1 MPTAL
6 PVSVQ
11 LSDEQ
16 LLDLPDAFTGRLLNS
31 VAAGLL
37 LVKASGRI
45 HFANEALCAIVGYE
59 PREII
64 GKDCTVLG
72 CSACST
78 ARLNAREGEWCD
90 MFHSVGAC
98 RRRCRFVHKNGHTV
112 PVEKTAN
119 LLTTPDGTVVSVE
132 YVRDISNIVEQ
143 ESKLTELTYLL
154 DADNG
159 FAGFV
164 GTSPVMRRFYHLLQ
178 QAAQGDAPV
187 LLLGPSGCG
196 KELAAAAIHN
206 LGPRRGNPYVA
217 VNCAAFNESVLES
230 ELFGHVRGAFTG
242 AVRDRE
248 GRFGA
253 ANLGTLFLDE
263 IGDMPLAIQVKLL
276 RFLENGS
283 YEAVGDNTSRYADAR
298 LVTATHRPLWDMV
311 TRGMFREDFFFRI
324 NVFPVEVPALVSHPE
339 DIPRLVEHFLH
350 VVAKRQER
358 PVPRVSPEALDVL
371 LRHNWPGN
379 VRELRNA
386 VEYAATLGGECI
398 TPDHLPR
405 LVVHTPRTTLP
416 RVPASPPCCPNGC
429 NVSECTV
436 SRERSLRN
444 DELMEAI
451 RDAGGNVSEAA
462 RRLGIHRTTVYARM
476 KKSSP
481 PHM

>member
-1 MPTAL
+1 MPT
-6 PVSVQ
+6 SFHF
-11 LSDEQ
+11 
-16 LLDLPDAFTGRLLNS
+16 LDKSTSLPDAFVGRLLNS
-31 VAAGLL
+31 VTAGLY
-37 LVKASGRI
+37 LVDSTGRI
-45 HFANEALCAIVGYE
+45 LFANDTLCAIVGYA
-59 PREII
+59 PHEIV
-64 GKDCTVLG
+64 GQECTLLG
-72 CSACST
+72 CSACAT

-90 MFHSVGAC
+90 MFHTDGPC
-98 RRRCRFVHKNGHTV
+98 MRRCCFVHKAGHTV

-119 LLTTPDGTVVSVE
+119 LFTVENGGSISVE
-132 YVRDISNIVEQ
+132 CVRDISNVVEQ

-178 QAAQGDAPV
+178 QAAQSETTV

-206 LGPRRGNPYVA
+206 LSPRRGNPYVA

-263 IGDMPLAIQVKLL
+263 IGDMPLSIQVKLL
-276 RFLENGS
+276 RVLENGA
-283 YEAVGDNTSRYADAR
+283 YEAVGDNTPRYADAR

-311 TRGMFREDFFFRI
+311 TRGVFREDFFFRI
-324 NVFPVEVPALVSHPE
+324 NVFPVEVPALAAHPE

-350 VVAKRQER
+350 CVARRQER
-358 PVPRVSPEALDVL
+358 PVPRVLPEVL
-371 LRHNWPGN
+371 EVLARYHWPGN
-379 VRELRNA
+379 VRELRNV

-405 LVVHTPRTTLP
+405 LLVHTPLATAHAKP
-416 RVPASPPCCPNGC
+416 SPAVPAPAGRSIPN
-429 NVSECTV
+429 T
-436 SRERSLRN
+436 
-444 DELMEAI
+444 ELMEAI
-451 RDAGGNVSEAA
+451 RDANGNVSLAA
-462 RRLGIHRTTVYARM
+462 RRLGIHRTTIYARL

-481 PHM
+481 SDM